1 MEEIKITEISVLGS
15 GEIRVTPIINWNDF
29 FQFIYRTA
37 TGVVWCESSKSFMS
51 PVPRDWSLFDWYKN
65 IVGSVISEMG
75 VLLTITSD
83 TQWHNVPIELQ
94 QKIESYV
101 PEFNT

>member
-1 MEEIKITEISVLGS
+1 MEKIKITEIAVLKT
-15 GEIRVTPIINWNDF
+15 GEVSVTPIINWNDI

-37 TGVVWCESSKSFMS
+37 TGVVWNESNQSFMS

-65 IVGSVISEMG
+65 IVGSVTSEMG
-75 VLLTITSD
+75 VLLIVTSD
-83 TQWHNVPIELQ
+83 TQWRNVPAYLQ
-94 QKIESYV
+94 KQIESYV